1 MRTLLLLQNEEMSVG
16 KVTGG
21 VDDLLNRVKNRMNE
35 NDESLLRTH
44 RVIRDVDSD
53 AAEN

>member
-16 KVTGG
+16 KVSD